1 MRSIWRTLD
10 AGLWRGVLAIAAA
23 AAVNGASFGAIA
35 VAAGLPLW
43 VPVVMSLL
51 VFAGGSQ
58 YLVVGV
64 VAAGGSP
71 IAAVLGGLVLNA
83 RHLPFGLA
91 VGEVVGNGWGARLLG
106 SHLLIDESVAF
117 AMAQSDRVRA
127 RAAYWACG
135 GSLFIA
141 WNVGVAAG
149 ALAGTLV
156 DDPSKLGLD
165 AVFPAVMLALVLPA
179 LKEAGKWRPALLGA
193 AAALAT
199 TPFLPAG
206 VPVLVALVGLLAV
219 PRRADET
226 DQPEAVTA

>member
-10 AGLWRGVLAIAAA
+10 ADLWRGVLAIAAA
-23 AAVNGASFGAIA
+23 AAINGASFGAIA

-58 YLVVGV
+58 YLAVGV
-64 VAAGGSP
+64 VAVGGSP
-71 IAAVLGGLVLNA
+71 IAAVVGGLILNA

-91 VGEVVGNGWGARLLG
+91 VGEVVGKSWPARVIG

-117 AMAQSDRVRA
+117 AMAQKDPTRA

-135 GSLFIA
+135 ASLFLA
-141 WNVGVAAG
+141 WNAGVLGG
-149 ALAGTLV
+149 ALAGRLV
-156 DDPSKLGLD
+156 SDPNALGLD

-179 LKEAGKWRPALLGA
+179 LHEAGKLRPALLGA
-193 AAALAT
+193 VIALAT
-199 TPFLPAG
+199 TPFLPPG
-206 VPVLVALVGLLAV
+206 VPVLLALAGLVAV
-219 PRRADET
+219 PRKPAPSTESGM
-226 DQPEAVTA
+226 AA

>member
-10 AGLWRGVLAIAAA
+10 AELWRGVLAIAVA

-35 VAAGLPLW
+35 VAAGLALW
-43 VPVVMSLL
+43 VPVVMSVLI
-51 VFAGGSQ
+51 FAGGSQ
-58 YLVVGV
+58 YLAVGV
-64 VAAGGSP
+64 VAIGGNP

-91 VGEVVGNGWGARLLG
+91 VGDVIGRGLPARLVG
-106 SHLLIDESVAF
+106 SHLLVDESVAF
-117 AMAQSDRVRA
+117 AMAQRDPVRA

-135 GSLFIA
+135 ASLFVA
-141 WNVGVAAG
+141 WNVGVLAG

-156 DDPSKLGLD
+156 SDPNALGLD

-179 LKEAGKWRPALLGA
+179 LKEAGKARPALLGA
-193 AAALAT
+193 AVALAT

-206 VPVLVALVGLLAV
+206 VPVLLALVGLVAV
-219 PRRADET
+219 PRRREEVVA
-226 DQPEAVTA
+226 

>member
-10 AGLWRGVLAIAAA
+10 AELWRGVLAIAVA

-35 VAAGLPLW
+35 VSAGFPLW

-91 VGEVVGNGWGARLLG
+91 VGDVVGRGWAARLLG
-106 SHLLIDESVAF
+106 SHLMIDESVAY
-117 AMAQSDRVRA
+117 AMAQRDATRA

-135 GSLFIA
+135 AALFAA
-141 WNVGVAAG
+141 WNLGVLG
-149 ALAGTLV
+149 GSLAGTLV
-156 DDPSKLGLD
+156 DDPSTLGLD

-179 LKEAGKWRPALLGA
+179 LKDRAKLLPALLGA
-193 AAALAT
+193 AVALAA

-206 VPVLVALVGLLAV
+206 VPVLLALVGLVAV
-219 PRRADET
+219 PRTQAL
-226 DQPEAVTA
+226 TA

>member
-10 AGLWRGVLAIAAA
+10 AELWRGVLAIALA
-23 AAVNGASFGAIA
+23 AAVNGASFGAIS
-35 VAAGLPLW
+35 VAAGTPLW

-51 VFAGGSQ
+51 IFAGGSQ
-58 YLVVGV
+58 YMAIGV

-91 VGEVVGNGWGARLLG
+91 VGDVVGRSWPARILG

-117 AMAQSDRVRA
+117 AMAQTDARRA

-135 GSLFIA
+135 ASLFLA
-141 WNVGVAAG
+141 WNLGVFGG
-149 ALAGTLV
+149 ALAGQLV
-156 DDPSKLGLD
+156 SDPDVLGLD

-179 LKEAGKWRPALLGA
+179 LKDSGKLRPALIGA
-193 AAALAT
+193 AIALAT

-206 VPVLVALVGLLAV
+206 VPVLLSLFGLLAV
-219 PRRADET
+219 PRRKKVEVPA
-226 DQPEAVTA
+226 

>member
-10 AGLWRGVLAIAAA
+10 AELWRGVLAIALA
-23 AAVNGASFGAIA
+23 AAVNGASFGAIS
-35 VAAGLPLW
+35 VAAGTPLW

-51 VFAGGSQ
+51 IFAGGSQ
-58 YLVVGV
+58 YMAIGV

-91 VGEVVGNGWGARLLG
+91 VGDVVGRSWPARILG

-117 AMAQSDRVRA
+117 AMAQTDARRA

-135 GSLFIA
+135 ASLFLA
-141 WNVGVAAG
+141 WNLGVFGG
-149 ALAGTLV
+149 ALAGQLV
-156 DDPSKLGLD
+156 SDPEVLGLD

-179 LKEAGKWRPALLGA
+179 LKDSGKLRPALIGA
-193 AAALAT
+193 AIALAT

-206 VPVLVALVGLLAV
+206 VPVLLSLFGLLAV
-219 PRRADET
+219 PRRKKVEVPA
-226 DQPEAVTA
+226 

>member
-10 AGLWRGVLAIAAA
+10 AELWRGVLAIALA
-23 AAVNGASFGAIA
+23 AAVNGASFGAIS
-35 VAAGLPLW
+35 VAAGTPLW

-51 VFAGGSQ
+51 IFAGGSQ
-58 YLVVGV
+58 YMAIGV

-91 VGEVVGNGWGARLLG
+91 VGDVIGRTWPARILG

-117 AMAQSDRVRA
+117 AMAQTDARRA

-135 GSLFIA
+135 ASLFLA
-141 WNVGVAAG
+141 WNLGVFGG
-149 ALAGTLV
+149 ALAGQLV
-156 DDPSKLGLD
+156 SDPEVLGLD

-179 LKEAGKWRPALLGA
+179 LKDTGKLRPALIGA
-193 AAALAT
+193 VIALAA

-206 VPVLVALVGLLAV
+206 VPVLLSLLGLLAV
-219 PRRADET
+219 PRRNKV
-226 DQPEAVTA
+226 EAPA